1 MTRIVA
7 FTVVL
12 SLASIGIIA
21 SHSTASAQINIG
33 INIGAPPPPQAL
45 EPGTPAYYSDGRYYR
60 YYNGGWYTGEQHEG
74 PWGHVPADRVPR
86 NVQALP
92 RAYNRL
98 PPGHVK
104 KVARILGRAK
114 NRRMSDRMGGALKFG
129 GGSDSA
135 PATIPVQGLSRS
147 PNSKACTSTAYRAP

>member
-45 EPGTPAYYSDGRYYR
+45 EPGAPAYYSDGRYYR
-60 YYNGGWYTGEQHEG
+60 YYNGGWYAGEQHEG
-74 PWGHVPADRVPR
+74 PWGYVPADRVPR

-104 KVARILGRAK
+104 KVGPHPWSREEQAHERQDGRGPEV
-114 NRRMSDRMGGALKFG
+114 RRRE
-129 GGSDSA
+129 
-135 PATIPVQGLSRS
+135 R
-147 PNSKACTSTAYRAP
+147 